1 MRVKPAL
8 LCSPPQRQFR
18 IRRPIAA
25 QPPSCAISR
34 SRWTARI
41 FCEPKPSCAGA
52 VFRSPS
58 KITRSLTRFISTTPT
73 DTRSSSPRTSWMRR
87 RRFISILGAA
97 CLRAQTPPSSKD
109 DWPQFR
115 GNPQLTGV
123 AASFL
128 PATLKLVWTYEAGD
142 SIESS
147 AAILSGAVYVGSMAA
162 GLISLD
168 LQTGKLRW
176 KYPVQDGI
184 EESSPTVRDGIV
196 YVGDLSG
203 VLHAVNAQDGKSLW
217 TLRTGAEIK
226 SSPVVVGDRLLVGS
240 YDGNLYCVAARTGA
254 VHWIFPTTN
263 YVHCTPGVSA

>member
-1 MRVKPAL
+1 
-8 LCSPPQRQFR
+8 
-18 IRRPIAA
+18 
-25 QPPSCAISR
+25 
-34 SRWTARI
+34 
-41 FCEPKPSCAGA
+41 
-52 VFRSPS
+52 
-58 KITRSLTRFISTTPT
+58 
-73 DTRSSSPRTSWMRR
+73 MRR

-147 AAILSGAVYVGSMAA
+147 AAIVAGVVYVGSMAA

-184 EESSPTVRDGIV
+184 EESSPAVRGGIV

-254 VHWIFPTTN
+254 GTGWARGWAAPDRLTRRAGLMPLRRATFRNWPKATKRKSRLKI
-263 YVHCTPGVSA
+263 